1 MISTYDQTTYV
12 TLPTIQAARA
22 LKRQI
27 QQGSF
32 SNWSLG
38 KATAYRIVSDHY
50 KRDARACAL
59 WRGLMRRAAQDA
71 VIEAKYNLGI
81 IKYTGG
87 AR

>member
-1 MISTYDQTTYV
+1 MISIYDQTTYV
-12 TLPTIQAARA
+12 TLPNIQAARA

-59 WRGLMRRAAQDA
+59 WRGLMRENALRAIQDA
-71 VIEAKYNLGI
+71 
-81 IKYTGG
+81 KYTLGLTQYSG
-87 AR
+87 IFQ